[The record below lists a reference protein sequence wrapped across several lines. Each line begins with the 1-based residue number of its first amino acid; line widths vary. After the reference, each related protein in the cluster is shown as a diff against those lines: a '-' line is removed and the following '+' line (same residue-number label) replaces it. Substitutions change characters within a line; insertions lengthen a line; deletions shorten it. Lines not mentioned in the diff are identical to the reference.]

1 MSRESFII
9 STTYVHRARGTCA
22 SIIAARTHCATGRRP
37 ALFDNLFQSFVL
49 APFFVFLEVLF
60 KLGYRPALHRAIN
73 NETGKRIHAFRKAQQ
88 GQGQGQDQSQAQ

>member
-1 MSRESFII
+1 MSSDLYHTPTPHAIRPHSP
-9 STTYVHRARGTCA
+9 RAHSHLCA
-22 SIIAARTHCATGRRP
+22 ATGRRP

-73 NETGKRIHAFRKAQQ
+73 NETGKRILAFRKAQQ
-88 GQGQGQDQSQAQ
+88 GQGQDQSQAQ